1 MSASPVS
8 AGNAEAA
15 APAPNTPINAI
26 LRIVALATV
35 AGAAAFLLN
44 NYLIFWRNWP
54 GLPALFGHLGWF
66 GIEAPRAPLTGSA
79 AALGWIQVLIYAVC
93 IAAAILV
100 VSRTRTRTLVAE
112 SESLTALAAFIVR
125 GAFWAVLLVGLADML
140 ISFLRVEDLL
150 SVLVGE
156 DLAQELGRSRY
167 RGNTVHYPLIA
178 LSFLIAFFIRGPGF
192 VWLALLIVVAE
203 LQIVIARFVFSY
215 EQAFMADLVRF
226 WYAALFL
233 FASAYTL
240 VAQGHVRVDIL
251 YAGFSE
257 RGKAYTNFFGSLVL
271 GIPLC
276 WLILIRG
283 MWSKTN
289 VINGPLLNF
298 EVTQSGFGMYVKY
311 LMAGFLVIYA
321 LSMLIQFVSYCL
333 SSAAVLLREPHP
345 EPVPG
350 DEGSG
355 VQAG

>member
-1 MSASPVS
+1 MSASSVS
-8 AGNAEAA
+8 VENAEGAV
-15 APAPNTPINAI
+15 PTPNTPIDSA
-26 LRIVALATV
+26 LRIIALATV
-35 AGAAAFLLN
+35 AGALAFLLN
-44 NYLIFWRNWP
+44 NYLIFWQNWP
-54 GLPALFGHLGWF
+54 GLPALFGQLGWF

-79 AALGWIQVLIYAVC
+79 ITLGWVQVLIYTAC
-93 IAAAILV
+93 IVASIFIV
-100 VSRTRTRTLVAE
+100 MRTRTRTLVAE
-112 SESLTALAAFIVR
+112 SESLTAFAAFIVR
-125 GAFWAVLLVGLADML
+125 GAFWAVLLVGLADMF
-140 ISFLRVEDLL
+140 ISFLRVEGLL
-150 SVLVGE
+150 SQLVGE
-156 DLAQELGRSRY
+156 DLAKELGRSRY
-167 RGNTVHYPLIA
+167 RGNVVHYPLIG
-178 LSFLIAFFIRGPGF
+178 LSFLIAYFTRGLGF

-240 VAQGHVRVDIL
+240 VAEGHVRVDIL

-283 MWSKTN
+283 MWGKTN
-289 VINGPLLNF
+289 VVNGPLLNF

-311 LMAGFLVIYA
+311 LMAGFLIIYA

-345 EPVPG
+345 EPVSG
-350 DEGSG
+350 DEHPGM
-355 VQAG
+355 